1 VGPGKWRWAV
11 LGPLILIIAGIIVA
25 TTGPRDAPGWAEKAF
40 REALAPL
47 QSGVTRI
54 ANGIGSITT
63 NIARLTQ
70 LAKDNEAL
78 RQEVE
83 ELRTERA
90 TLLEAQ
96 RENEELRRLVDLAK
110 RAPNQVQI
118 AEVIYR
124 TPNNWFSTVIINKGS
139 AHNVAKGM
147 AVVTPEGVVGHV
159 RMVTSHTAEVMLIT
173 DTKSALGGRVYRT
186 NQVVL
191 VEGQGDAGE
200 GKALV
205 KPLASEADLVVGD
218 YIITS
223 GLSDI
228 YPKGLPVGVIE
239 EVYEGRYGLT
249 TYGQLQPFVDF
260 DRLEWV
266 AVLTKPHAQFGD
278 EVYGGLQ

>member
-11 LGPLILIIAGIIVA
+11 LGPIILIIAGIIVA
-25 TTGPRDAPGWAEKAF
+25 TTGPRDELGWAEKAF

-54 ANGIGSITT
+54 ADGIVGVTT
-63 NIARLTQ
+63 RIVRLTR
-70 LAKDNEAL
+70 LAKENEAL
-78 RQEVE
+78 RKEVE

-90 TLLEAQ
+90 ALLEAQ
-96 RENEELRRLVDLAK
+96 RENEELRRLVDLER
-110 RAPNQVQI
+110 RAPDQVQI

-124 TPNNWFSTVIINKGS
+124 TPGNWFSTIIINKGS
-139 AHNVAKGM
+139 AHNVEKGM

-159 RMVTSHTAEVMLIT
+159 RLVTRHTAEVMLIT
-173 DTKSALGGRVYRT
+173 DTKSALCGRVYRT

-191 VEGQGDAGE
+191 VEGQGDAGR

-223 GLSDI
+223 GLSEI
-228 YPKGLPVGVIE
+228 YPKGLPVGIVE
-239 EVYEGRYGLT
+239 AVYEGRYGLT
-249 TYGQLQPFVDF
+249 TYGQLQPFVEF

-266 AVLTKPHAQFGD
+266 AVLTKPHARFGE
-278 EVYGGLQ
+278 EVYGGHP